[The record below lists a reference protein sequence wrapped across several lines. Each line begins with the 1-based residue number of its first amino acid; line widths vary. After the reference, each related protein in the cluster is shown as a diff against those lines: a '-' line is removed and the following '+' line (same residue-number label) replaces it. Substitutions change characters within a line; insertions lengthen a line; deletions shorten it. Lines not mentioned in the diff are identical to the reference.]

1 MTKTRTARLEL
12 VGESPPHRFSR
23 FPWFQGLKLTDIEK
37 LDYAF
42 PVVDPGLRPL
52 ANRVLV
58 QIRRV
63 KDETDGG
70 VLLADET
77 KETEKWNEMTAL
89 VISVGPLAYRDRNTM
104 AEWPEGAWCVP
115 GDFVRVPKYGGDRT
129 EVPMGVRVDPALF
142 VTIKDI
148 EVISMVTKN
157 PLTIKTF
164 V

>member
-1 MTKTRTARLEL
+1 MTTKRSSRLQL
-12 VGESPPHRFSR
+12 VGDAPPHRFSQH
-23 FPWFQGLKLTDIEK
+23 PWFQGLKLADIEK
-37 LDYAF
+37 LDYSF
-42 PVVDPGLRPL
+42 PQVDCGIRPL

-63 KDETDGG
+63 KDASDGG
-70 VLLADET
+70 VILADET

-89 VISVGPLAYRDRNTM
+89 VVAVGPLAYKDRTTM
-104 AEWPEGAWCVP
+104 QDWPEGAWCKP

-129 EVPMGVRVDPALF
+129 EVPMGERVDPALF
-142 VTIKDI
+142 VTVKDV

>member
-1 MTKTRTARLEL
+1 MTAKTSRLQL
-12 VGESPPHRFSR
+12 VGEAPPHRFSKH
-23 FPWFQGLKLTDIEK
+23 PWFKGLKLSDITK

-42 PVVDPGLRPL
+42 PQVDSGIRPL

-63 KDETDGG
+63 KQQTDGG
-70 VLLADET
+70 VHLADET
-77 KETEKWNEMTAL
+77 KDTEKWNEMTAL
-89 VISVGPLAYRDRNTM
+89 VITAGPLAFRDRSTM
-104 AEWPEGAWCVP
+104 ELWPEGAWCEP

-129 EVPMGVRVDPALF
+129 EVPMGDRQEPALF
-142 VTIKDI
+142 VTIKDV

>member
-12 VGESPPHRFSR
+12 VGDTPPHRFSR
-23 FPWFQGLKLTDIEK
+23 FPWFQGLKLADIEK

-42 PVVDPGLRPL
+42 PVVDPGLQPL

-58 QIRRV
+58 QIRRA
-63 KDETDGG
+63 KDKSDGG
-70 VLLADET
+70 IHLADET

-89 VISVGPLAYRDRNTM
+89 VTAVGPLAYRDRTTM
-104 AEWPEGAWCVP
+104 EAWPEGAWCKP

-129 EVPMGVRVDPALF
+129 EVPMGDRVDPALF

-157 PLTIKTF
+157 PLTVKTF